1 MVISIVNF
9 LRKQVLVID
18 QLVSATTNYTPI
30 LIPLLLEDWV
40 SLGQIVLFQSFYV
53 LILGITRSS
62 LGTSQLV
69 FTDMKYSRQLLIYG
83 FLFSILAGVIAV
95 FFLASLPLNM
105 VILISIFAFPI
116 LQDILRFEF
125 VSQNKSWKVL
135 ESDLLWLVTSVF
147 IFIYLHPESSN
158 LTSKLLVSWSLGAAP
173 AAVWLYIQRKQID
186 SKSASQPSG
195 RFSIRYLIRMGSTGL
210 LSEVNTIYVNW
221 IITFT
226 NSAALLGNFRYFQ
239 LVFLPIS
246 FLINLNRLV
255 LIPLYRDGKSL
266 SISNL
271 LRIQLKIRILFYIVG
286 FAFTVLKSGIQIE
299 TVLASIV
306 TALSVEVAFRR
317 NTKYQNLL
325 GTENERIVITNLIVY
340 LATSVTLFT
349 IMAHQDV
356 FLLLSISLLV
366 VESLAYFTL
375 RINHTKNNV

>member
-1 MVISIVNF
+1 MIISIVNF

-95 FFLASLPLNM
+95 FFLASFPLNM
-105 VILISIFAFPI
+105 LILISIFAFPI

-125 VSQNKSWKVL
+125 VGQNKSWKVL
-135 ESDLLWLVTSVF
+135 ESDLLWLVTSVL
-147 IFIYLHPESSN
+147 IFIYPHPESSN

-173 AAVWLYIQRKQID
+173 AAVWLYVQRKQID
-186 SKSASQPSG
+186 RKSTSQTSG

-239 LVFLPIS
+239 IVFLPIS

-271 LRIQLKIRILFYIVG
+271 LKIQLKIRIIFYIVG
-286 FAFTVLKSGIQIE
+286 FTFTVLKSGIQIE

-306 TALSVEVAFRR
+306 TALSVEVAFMR
-317 NTKYQNLL
+317 NAMYQNLL
-325 GTENERIVITNLIVY
+325 GTKSERIVISNLIVY
-340 LATSVTLFT
+340 LVISVTLFT
-349 IMAHQDV
+349 IMAHQDI
-356 FLLLSISLLV
+356 FLLLSVSLLV

-375 RINHTKNNV
+375 RMNHTKNNV